1 MDGRKREILQAA
13 WEMFSEYGIRSVSI
27 EDICRAIGISKKTL
41 YQYFDNKADLVES
54 LLIHEIEN
62 VMRDVE
68 VVKKPAKN
76 AIQALLLVSKTIC
89 RLSMHKKPSAAFD
102 LKKYYP
108 DLYKKIVSI
117 KREHAFEGIR
127 MNMERGIKEGLYRN
141 DLNVEL
147 VANLYVQKIEQLHE
161 MEFSGGKK
169 FTSDKIFEVMFEN
182 HIRGIS
188 NSKGIEVFENEKKNL
203 NYNINDTSA

>member
-13 WEMFSEYGIRSVSI
+13 RDMFSEYGIRSVSI
-27 EDICRAIGISKKTL
+27 DDICKAVGISKKTL
-41 YQYFDNKADLVES
+41 YQYFDNKAELVES
-54 LLIHEIEN
+54 LLMHEIED
-62 VMRDVE
+62 VMKDVE
-68 VVKKPAKN
+68 GVKEQAAN

-108 DLYKKIVSI
+108 DLHKKFVSI
-117 KREHAFEGIR
+117 KRQHAFEGIR
-127 MNMERGIKEGLYRN
+127 MNMERGIKEGYYRE
-141 DLNVEL
+141 DLNIEL
-147 VANLYVQKIEQLHE
+147 VANIYVQKIEQMHE
-161 MEFSGGKK
+161 LEFSGERK
-169 FTSDKIFEVMFEN
+169 FTADKIFEVMFEN

-203 NYNINDTSA
+203 NYKINDTSA